1 MLKKFLKR
9 FEKLEH
15 SPRDSLYRQGLLVSK
30 RFERLE
36 IGERKIELVITDRVA
51 PEEKAPEH
59 IPYSIICPFCGKENL
74 CAAKACAS
82 CQRSLQTRLV
92 DNFQKSARSIKK
104 CACGAMNQAERRDCW
119 ICGRDFS
126 LAGDKNVAV
135 DWQNEININIDGTTY
150 KSSDKN
156 LPLDVVSLME
166 RIRKH
171 GYSKELIDEWI
182 KRRKEEEAMRRQ
194 GLEERIEETRSRLS
208 RRQIETIIS
217 VAASIIFL
225 VIMFLVKK

>member
-1 MLKKFLKR
+1 MLRKFLKR

-36 IGERKIELVITDRVA
+36 IGERKIELVITDRVT
-51 PEEKAPEH
+51 PEETAPEH
-59 IPYSIICPFCGKENL
+59 IPYSIVCPFCGKENL
-74 CAAKACAS
+74 CAAKVCAS

-92 DNFQKSARSIKK
+92 DNFQKSAHSIKK
-104 CACGAMNQAERRDCW
+104 CACGAVNQAERRDCW

-126 LAGDKNVAV
+126 LAGDKDVAV

-156 LPLDVVSLME
+156 LPLDVVALME

-182 KRRKEEEAMRRQ
+182 KRRKAQENNRRQ
-194 GLEERIEETRSRLS
+194 DLEERIEEVRSRLT
-208 RRQIETIIS
+208 RRQTQAIIS
-217 VAASIIFL
+217 AVAAVMYLLFL
-225 VIMFLVKK
+225 FFVRK